1 MFPFPLLFQ
10 TLFNPPPRRAPEPP
24 KPVKDGDG
32 VLSARGQAMTERVT
46 YPLFEFVGPPCESP
60 GCKGVLVASLDLKTK
75 ESFDCCS
82 ECGTEFHRMPAAEKL
97 GYCCRTIERALK
109 GSGLD

>member
-1 MFPFPLLFQ
+1 
-10 TLFNPPPRRAPEPP
+10 
-24 KPVKDGDG
+24 
-32 VLSARGQAMTERVT
+32 MTERVT